1 MKILPAILLSAFFL
15 SACSS
20 DSSSDLAESVAED
33 VQTAVTDN
41 QQQFLIDNAA
51 RSGVTVADSGLQYEL
66 LRAGTG
72 STPNANDAV
81 TLHYEGTLT
90 NGFVFDSSYARG
102 EPATFV
108 LAGTID
114 GFREG
119 VQLMPVG
126 SEYRLVMPPELA
138 YGDQGN
144 GVIQPGAVLIF
155 NIELLEINSQ

>member
-72 STPNANDAV
+72 SVSYTHL
-81 TLHYEGTLT
+81 TLPTK
-90 NGFVFDSSYARG
+90 A
-102 EPATFV
+102 
-108 LAGTID
+108 
-114 GFREG
+114 
-119 VQLMPVG
+119 
-126 SEYRLVMPPELA
+126 
-138 YGDQGN
+138 
-144 GVIQPGAVLIF
+144 
-155 NIELLEINSQ
+155 